1 MEEIFSAIN
10 DIPQEKFN
18 LTKKSDKLEFDIPF
32 IVIKKE
38 KHLLISLNEVT
49 ETNADI
55 IERLM
60 GISKNQKERIK
71 ALEEAINDLKIG
83 KVKKK
88 EKKEKEIQKKDPNAI
103 DISEYIRE
111 IEIEGVNSGSNS
123 LLILQDGRISLGTS
137 KTYEHKKFNIPCKR
151 ETGIYIYNPVTFKTM
166 IIANYGPKQIQ
177 LKNGLLLIS
186 DDDEYNL
193 QELKGDDDHKNFISG
208 KTF

>member
-1 MEEIFSAIN
+1 MNIKNIYEQIRAFNGYTMEEIFSAIN

-60 GISKNQKERIK
+60 EISKNQKERIK

-88 EKKEKEIQKKDPNAI
+88 EKKEKEIQKK
-103 DISEYIRE
+103 EF
-111 IEIEGVNSGSNS
+111 
-123 LLILQDGRISLGTS
+123 
-137 KTYEHKKFNIPCKR
+137 H
-151 ETGIYIYNPVTFKTM
+151 
-166 IIANYGPKQIQ
+166 
-177 LKNGLLLIS
+177 
-186 DDDEYNL
+186 
-193 QELKGDDDHKNFISG
+193 
-208 KTF
+208 